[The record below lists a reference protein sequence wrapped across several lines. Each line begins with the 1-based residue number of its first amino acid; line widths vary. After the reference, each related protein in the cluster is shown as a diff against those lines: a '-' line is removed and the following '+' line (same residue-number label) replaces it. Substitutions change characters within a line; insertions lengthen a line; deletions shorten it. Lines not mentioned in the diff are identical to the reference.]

1 LWLEQFI
8 IEKTVASKIA
18 ANKWKGLLRG
28 GSRPFINEANGAA
41 LSRDIPVYQM
51 RTIIEPKD
59 YMKMKNQCSEDI
71 GMNQSLKISN

>member
-1 LWLEQFI
+1 M
-8 IEKTVASKIA
+8 ASKKV
-18 ANKWKGLLRG
+18 ANSWKGLLRWG
-28 GSRPFINEANGAA
+28 NRPFINEANGEA

-51 RTIIEPKD
+51 QTIIEPKD